1 MVLASQIQ
9 AQQEAD
15 AEEEELSDFQRTR
28 RPINM
33 LNEAR
38 RVECYERLNTISEGT
53 YGVVHR

>member
-1 MVLASQIQ
+1 MLASQIQ